1 MVLAYLG
8 CGNAVPLQKFLED
21 MDLTKIL
28 LLGIVAY
35 LFSSEKKKYE
45 ELEEKSKDLEEAA
58 KNFGNQQTESKK
70 ETDKDI
76 NYKHEDSSGSGK
88 DGDGNSKLSDL
99 EVSYLI
105 RVGDLLGKKADINL
119 VLYLCNKSE
128 DKTYILNDFKVKP
141 TVCGIEMGWVAENET
156 QRVTVRPGQTVDFYV
171 ARENN
176 AVIGDKSFMEMLKN
190 AIKTAAGK
198 KLFTSVTKNTD
209 IKDTEADVEFY
220 YIGEKQAGNTVR
232 AIYNGQKGTLR
243 YCGTAWNANR

>member
-1 MVLAYLG
+1 
-8 CGNAVPLQKFLED
+8 

-45 ELEEKSKDLEEAA
+45 EVKGKNDDLEDAVN
-58 KNFGNQQTESKK
+58 NFGSQQSENKK
-70 ETDKDI
+70 ESDDDI
-76 NYKHEDSSGSGK
+76 NYKHDDSSGN
-88 DGDGNSKLSDL
+88 DGNSKLSDL

-119 VLYLCNKSE
+119 VLYLCNKSK

-198 KLFTSVTKNTD
+198 KLFTSVTKKTD

-220 YIGEKQAGNTVR
+220 YIGEKQSGSTVR
-232 AIYNGQKGTLR
+232 AIYNGVKGTLR
-243 YCGTAWNANR
+243 YCGTAWSANY